1 MTIPQ
6 VIILLFIGYTVFT
19 LDKKQKNIPVP
30 TVLFILGIG
39 LSFLPFFQNL
49 EVTKEVLYD
58 IFLPALLFISAYR
71 YSPQALKSHAGII
84 AALSTVGLVL
94 TAILLGFFAYVV
106 LGSVLSITFIGALL
120 IASILTPT
128 DPVSVVSIL
137 KSSSN
142 DEKVADV
149 VDGESMINDGT
160 SVVLFTVLLGVF
172 TNQQAF
178 SFWPFLGEFL
188 YVSIGGSV
196 LGILFGWIVSK
207 AVHFTHHKEV
217 QVMLSIVLA
226 YGNFHLAEYIGVSG
240 VLSTVAAG
248 IMLSWEFN
256 HTNKEDHYRESLAG
270 FWDVVEPSLLSIV
283 FLMMG
288 VEMMDHIAWNLW
300 GWIALLFIAS
310 LVIRFFVIS
319 GMVQFFPLWRKTLGW
334 KSAILVTWS
343 GIRGTM
349 SVVLLLSLEAATSGK
364 ADTLLALC
372 FGVVFLS
379 LIIQSI
385 GIYPLSQRL
394 KD

>member
-1 MTIPQ
+1 
-6 VIILLFIGYTVFT
+6 
-19 LDKKQKNIPVP
+19 
-30 TVLFILGIG
+30 
-39 LSFLPFFQNL
+39 
-49 EVTKEVLYD
+49 
-58 IFLPALLFISAYR
+58 
-71 YSPQALKSHAGII
+71 
-84 AALSTVGLVL
+84 
-94 TAILLGFFAYVV
+94 
-106 LGSVLSITFIGALL
+106 
-120 IASILTPT
+120 
-128 DPVSVVSIL
+128 
-137 KSSSN
+137 
-142 DEKVADV
+142 
-149 VDGESMINDGT
+149 
-160 SVVLFTVLLGVF
+160 
-172 TNQQAF
+172 
-178 SFWPFLGEFL
+178 
-188 YVSIGGSV
+188 
-196 LGILFGWIVSK
+196 
-207 AVHFTHHKEV
+207 
-217 QVMLSIVLA
+217 MLSIVLA

-283 FLMMG
+283 FLLMG
-288 VEMMDHIAWNLW
+288 VEMMDHIVWDLW

-310 LVIRFFVIS
+310 LVVRFFVIS

-334 KSAILVTWS
+334 KSATLVTWS

-349 SVVLLLSLEAATSGK
+349 SVVLLLSLEAATSGS

>member
-1 MTIPQ
+1 MTISQ
-6 VIILLFIGYTVFT
+6 VILLLFIGYTVFT

-30 TVLFILGIG
+30 TVLFLLGIG
-39 LSFLPFFQNL
+39 VSFIPYFQNI

-58 IFLPALLFISAYR
+58 IFLPALLFVSAYR
-71 YSPQALKSHAGII
+71 FSPKALRAHAGII
-84 AALSTVGLVL
+84 ATLSTVGLVV
-94 TAILLGFFAYVV
+94 TAVLLGFFTYVV
-106 LGSVLSITFIGALL
+106 LGSVLSLTLIGALL

-137 KSSSN
+137 KSASD

-160 SVVLFTVLLGVF
+160 SVVLFTVLLGVY
-172 TNQQAF
+172 TNEK
-178 SFWPFLGEFL
+178 SFEFWSFFGEFL
-188 YVSIGGSV
+188 YVSLGGAL
-196 LGILFGWIVSK
+196 LGILFGWGVSK
-207 AVHFTHHKEV
+207 AVHVTHHKEF

-226 YGNFHLAEYIGVSG
+226 YGIFHIAEHLSVSG

-270 FWDVVEPSLLSIV
+270 FWDVVEPTLLSIL
-283 FLMMG
+283 FLIMG
-288 VEMMDHIAWNLW
+288 IEMTDHVSIDLW
-300 GWIALLFIAS
+300 GWIVLLFIAS
-310 LVIRFFVIS
+310 LVIRFVVIS
-319 GMVQFFPLWRKTLGW
+319 GMVQFFPFWRKALGW
-334 KSAILVTWS
+334 KSATLVTWA

-349 SVVLLLSLEAATSGK
+349 SVVLLLSLEAETSGR

-379 LIIQSI
+379 LVIQSL

-394 KD
+394 KS